1 MPISSGPNRLKPAI
15 CFVFA
20 VSLLGSNPQ
29 LNADTKDPVPK
40 PRNRPEVAAPATPPA
55 SAITPSASAITEV
68 AIIARGAWRA
78 KPPLFAMKPHVP
90 VSILVHHTA
99 GPVNTKRDI
108 FYKMNSLQSYSQK
121 SAKLGNGRKRK
132 AWADV
137 PYHFYISNNGQIA
150 EGRDIKFSGDTN
162 TNYDPTGHIQ
172 LVLEGNFENTQ
183 PSAEQLKSLESLLVA
198 VARKWKIPATEI
210 RVHKH
215 VAATL
220 CPGKNLLDLFP
231 EIKKRV
237 AAQLGS

>member
-1 MPISSGPNRLKPAI
+1 MPISSGHGRLKSAI
-15 CFVFA
+15 CIAFA
-20 VSLLGSNPQ
+20 VSLTSNAPV
-29 LNADTKDPVPK
+29 LHADTKDPVPK
-40 PRNRPEVAAPATPPA
+40 PRNRPAATAPAK
-55 SAITPSASAITEV
+55 PSASTVTDV
-68 AIIARGAWRA
+68 AIVARGAWRA

-99 GPVNTKRDI
+99 SAANTKRDI
-108 FYKMNSLQSYSQK
+108 FYKMNSLQNYSQK

-137 PYHFYISNNGQIA
+137 PYHFYISNDGRVA

-162 TNYDPTGHIQ
+162 TNYDTTGHIQ

-183 PSAEQLKSLESLLVA
+183 PSTEQLKSLESLLVA
-198 VARKWKIPATEI
+198 VARKWKIPAKEI

-220 CPGKNLLDLFP
+220 CPGQKLLNLFP
-231 EIKKRV
+231 EIKQRV